1 MNYNFPRRARKIAH
15 KGNFLFFKENF
26 FWRCAIFF
34 ARRCIFITFA
44 PEIFIVYIK

>member
-34 ARRCIFITFA
+34 A